1 MFGWGLGVGIMYM
14 MSTGKAEISKL
25 STSME
30 VMSKVV
36 HELRTELYKRKS
48 AHVATSS
55 KDNSTEKMQLV
66 VNRKNMVDRESSDM
80 KMCGLPIADDVEY
93 PSSVLTEEPEP
104 EPEPEPAVLE
114 MDQLEA
120 RLESELCKNFPGPAL
135 KLLDMK

>member
-1 MFGWGLGVGIMYM
+1 M

-36 HELRTELYKRKS
+36 HELRTELYKRKT

-66 VNRKNMVDRESSDM
+66 VNRTNMVDRESSGM

-104 EPEPEPAVLE
+104 EPEPAVLE

-120 RLESELCKNFPGPAL
+120 GLESELCKNIPGPAL

>member
-1 MFGWGLGVGIMYM
+1 MTANLTIAWNCICANFVVSHYGNSPLLGWGLGVGIMYM

-30 VMSKVV
+30 VM
-36 HELRTELYKRKS
+36 
-48 AHVATSS
+48 
-55 KDNSTEKMQLV
+55 
-66 VNRKNMVDRESSDM
+66 
-80 KMCGLPIADDVEY
+80 CGLPIADDVEY

-104 EPEPEPAVLE
+104 EPEPAVLE

-120 RLESELCKNFPGPAL
+120 GLESELCKNIPGPAL